1 MENNEKQQLNEFEAT
16 IQRYLEKFADN
27 DELFGFK
34 FEKGVADGKTI
45 TSCCNWIISQVRESG
60 RMGFSDDEIFGIAV
74 HYYDEEE
81 LKADGEPVTG
91 CKVVV
96 NRTIEL
102 TEEQKAKLRQEAL
115 DEYKAKVIA
124 EARERDAKRKA
135 EKVKKAAEDAPAGEM
150 LDLFGE

>member
-1 MENNEKQQLNEFEAT
+1 MENNEKQLNEFEAT

-45 TSCCNWIISQVRESG
+45 TSCCNWIIEQVRESG
-60 RMGFSDDEIFGIAV
+60 RIGFSDEEVYGMAV

-81 LKADGEPVTG
+81 LRADGERKDG

-96 NRTIEL
+96 NKTIDL
-102 TEEQKAKLRQEAL
+102 SDEEKAKLRQQAL

-124 EARERDAKRKA
+124 DAREKDAKRKA
-135 EKVKKAAEDAPAGEM
+135 ERVKKAAEEAPAEGM

>member
-1 MENNEKQQLNEFEAT
+1 MENNEQLNDFEAT

-27 DELFGFK
+27 DALFGLK
-34 FEKGVADGKTI
+34 YEKGVQDGKTI
-45 TSCCNWIISQVRESG
+45 TSCCNWIIDQVRESG
-60 RMGFSDDEIFGIAV
+60 RNGFSDAEIFGMAV

-81 LKADGEPVTG
+81 LKADGSRKDG

-115 DEYKAKVIA
+115 EEYKAKVIA
-124 EARERDAKRKA
+124 EAREKDAKARA
-135 EKVKKAAEDAPAGEM
+135 ARVKKVAEDAPADGM

>member
-1 MENNEKQQLNEFEAT
+1 MENNEKQLNEFEAT

-45 TSCCNWIISQVRESG
+45 TSCCNWIIEQVRESG
-60 RMGFSDDEIFGIAV
+60 RIGFSDEEVYGMAV

-81 LKADGEPVTG
+81 LRADGERKDG

-115 DEYKAKVIA
+115 DE
-124 EARERDAKRKA
+124 RKA